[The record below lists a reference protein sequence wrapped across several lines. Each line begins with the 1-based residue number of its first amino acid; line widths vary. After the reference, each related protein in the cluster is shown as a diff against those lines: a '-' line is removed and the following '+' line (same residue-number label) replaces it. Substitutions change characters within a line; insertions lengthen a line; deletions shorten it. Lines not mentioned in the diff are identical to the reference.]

1 MNAPRLTDGLGRTV
15 SFKNAV
21 VIMTSNIG
29 SQWILDPDLTE
40 VEMNHRVMEA
50 MRATFKPEFLNRVD
64 DTVIFHRLS
73 LEHIRAIVEIQLG
86 QLRAR
91 LAERDIDLELSEEAL
106 DYLAQQGYDPAYGAR
121 PLKRLIQKE
130 LQDRIALSL
139 LRGDICDG
147 DAVRVG
153 VEGLGLVVGK
163 G

>member
-1 MNAPRLTDGLGRTV
+1 
-15 SFKNAV
+15 
-21 VIMTSNIG
+21 MTSNIG

-64 DTVIFHRLS
+64 DVVIFHRLS
-73 LEHIRAIVEIQLG
+73 LEHIRKIVEIQLA

-91 LAERDIDLELSEEAL
+91 LSERDIDLELSEEAL

-139 LRGDICDG
+139 LRGDISDG
-147 DAVRVG
+147 DTVRVEA
-153 VEGLGLVVGK
+153 EGLGLRVGK
-163 G
+163 AEYGTV

>member
-1 MNAPRLTDGLGRTV
+1 
-15 SFKNAV
+15 
-21 VIMTSNIG
+21 MTSNIG

-64 DTVIFHRLS
+64 DVVIFHRLS
-73 LEHIRAIVEIQLG
+73 LEHIRRIVEIQLG
-86 QLRAR
+86 QLRER
-91 LAERDIDLELSEEAL
+91 LSERDISLELSEEAL
-106 DYLAQQGYDPAYGAR
+106 DYLAHQGYDPAYGAR

-139 LRGDICDG
+139 LRGDISDG
-147 DAVRVG
+147 DAVRVEA
-153 VEGLGLVVGK
+153 EGLGLVVRKAGSAAA